1 MQNRYFSDEELVA
14 YLDGESEH
22 ANIDEITSALK
33 SDVKL
38 NNRIDGLKIDKNELA
53 NSFDALKIG
62 KMPDFLSEA
71 PKGANDNMGIRNAIA
86 ASIVALV
93 IGYGVGFTTSQNQPD
108 WRDYV
113 ASYQALYTNDTLK
126 NVALSDEAKKAELML
141 AAASIGKDISIDKLN
156 GSTELEY
163 KRAQVL
169 GYEGMPLIQIA
180 FLDTKGIPIALC
192 IIRSGDKQKLDV
204 EMETMEGMSS
214 AKWSKEG
221 YEYHLIG
228 GKDDALISKI
238 ASQFS
243 STI

>member
-22 ANIDEITSALK
+22 TNMDEITSALK

-38 NNRIDGLKIDKNELA
+38 NNRIDGLRLDTKELA
-53 NSFDALKIG
+53 NSFDALEIG

-71 PKGANDNMGIRNAIA
+71 PKSANDNTSIRNAIA

-126 NVALSDEAKKAELML
+126 NVALSNEDQKAELKL
-141 AAASIGKDISIDKLN
+141 AAASIGKNITIEKLKN
-156 GSTELEY
+156 STELEY

-180 FLDTKGIPIALC
+180 FLDTKGEPIALC
-192 IIRSGDKQKLDV
+192 IIRSGDQDKLGV
-204 EMETMEGMSS
+204 EMEAMEGMSS
-214 AKWSKEG
+214 ARWSKEG
-221 YEYHLIG
+221 YEYLLIG
-228 GKDDALISKI
+228 GKDDALIYKI
-238 ASQFS
+238 ASEFS
-243 STI
+243 KVI